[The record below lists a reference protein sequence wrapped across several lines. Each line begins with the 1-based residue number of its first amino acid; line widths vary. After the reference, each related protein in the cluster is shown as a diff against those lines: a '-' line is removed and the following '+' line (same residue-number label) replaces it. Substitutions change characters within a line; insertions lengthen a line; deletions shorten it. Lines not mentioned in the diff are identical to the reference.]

1 MCANFFRLGS
11 YSGLAKHEETETAVQ
26 HSPTPL
32 VDPAIETHDLS
43 SRAVLDLLHRLLCR
57 DECRAWP
64 VDRVV
69 AELATATGARAAGL
83 ADLTTGRIIVRVA
96 LAESTG
102 DLFSEPEAAGVLRKV
117 RESWTAVPIVTAN
130 RSWLL
135 VPSPTP
141 AGTVGWLLWLED
153 NPGRPW
159 FEAERAA
166 LLLAAQVLARTF
178 SRDANAGWG
187 HQLDR
192 IRKQQRL
199 EETTRVV
206 QRLAHDYGNI
216 LTTILGF
223 SELSLGM
230 TDPGRSLSGYLHEV
244 HRAARLGS
252 HLTDQLR
259 LFSRRGSPGPRA
271 ADVAAVVALEAAQAR
286 TTWGTSVRLKLDLP
300 SGLPPVFIT
309 AELLQRVLHELLTN
323 AREAIPVEGT
333 VFVCGRL
340 SERTDAE
347 CLDLWGAAKKGP
359 CLEITVADTGTGLSA
374 EARQAILSTPFF
386 TTKPRHRGLGLAT
399 VYGILCYHGGG
410 FQIEPGPG
418 GGTLVRVVL
427 PLSGSQSALG
437 QPTSARISESPSP
450 AVPVKEKVLV
460 VDDDPMI
467 LSLVT
472 TTLERDGYR
481 VQTALS
487 GAEALHRYT
496 TPEAEPFRLVLS
508 DVIMPSM
515 NGVDLARRLVQH
527 DARVNLLFMSGQVSP
542 NFAPEKWDGSFP
554 LLRKPFRPE
563 GLLQAVRAAL
573 DTSRT
578 QPQNWP
584 TLPPPVGPPVP
595 SSP

>member
-1 MCANFFRLGS
+1 
-11 YSGLAKHEETETAVQ
+11 LAKLEETNAAVQ

-32 VDPAIETHDLS
+32 VDPPRQTPDSS
-43 SRAVLDLLHRLLCR
+43 SRAILEVLHCLLCQ
-57 DECRAWP
+57 DECRTWP
-64 VDRVV
+64 VDRVI
-69 AELATATGARAAGL
+69 ADLAAAAGAQAAGL
-83 ADLTTGRIIVRVA
+83 ADLSTGRIIVRVA
-96 LAESTG
+96 SAESKG
-102 DLFSEPEAAGVLRKV
+102 DLFGEPEAAGVLTQV
-117 RESWTAVPIVTAN
+117 RDSWTAVPVTTAD

-135 VPSPTP
+135 VPAPTS

-153 NPGRPW
+153 YPGRPW
-159 FEAERAA
+159 SEGERAA
-166 LLLAAQVLARTF
+166 LLLAAQVLARA
-178 SRDANAGWG
+178 SGPEANSGWG
-187 HQLDR
+187 QQLDR

-230 TDPGRSLSGYLHEV
+230 TDPGRSLSGYFHEV

-271 ADVAAVVALEAAQAR
+271 ADVAAVVALEAAHAR
-286 TTWGTSVRLKLDLP
+286 TTWGTSVRLDLDLP
-300 SGLPPVFIT
+300 PGLPPVFIT
-309 AELLQRVLHELLTN
+309 AEMLQRILHELFTN
-323 AREAIPVEGT
+323 AREAISGEGT
-333 VFVCGRL
+333 VFMSCRL
-340 SERTDAE
+340 GEKTDSE

-359 CLEITVADTGTGLSA
+359 CLEITVADTGIGLSA
-374 EARQAILSTPFF
+374 EARQAILSSPFF

-410 FQIEPGPG
+410 FQLEPRPG
-418 GGTLVRVVL
+418 SGTVVRVVL
-427 PLSGSQSALG
+427 PLSGTPPAFC
-437 QPTSARISESPSP
+437 QPTSARGAESPSP

-460 VDDDPMI
+460 VDDDPLI

-487 GAEALHRYT
+487 GAEALHCYT
-496 TPEAEPFRLVLS
+496 TPAAEPFRLVLS
-508 DVIMPSM
+508 DVLMPCM

-527 DARVNLLFMSGQVSP
+527 DARVNLLFMSGQVSSA
-542 NFAPEKWDGSFP
+542 FAPENWGGSSFP

-578 QPQNWP
+578 RPQNWP
-584 TLPPPVGPPVP
+584 TLPPPVGPTVP